1 MFHENNKLIGK
12 EQIEKQIKEYLNYDK
27 KLNALDLQ
35 LWQTEDYFFD
45 VVGKSEQERV
55 LLGFLEK
62 EIHNLQY
69 TINCLKN
76 EFENNRYIL
85 EEMKGKEED

>member
-1 MFHENNKLIGK
+1 MNKKEMEN
-12 EQIEKQIKEYLNYDK
+12 QIKRYLNYDK
-27 KLNALDLQ
+27 KLNALDLE

-69 TINCLKN
+69 TIECLKN

-85 EEMKGKEED
+85 EEMKGKEEE

>member
-1 MFHENNKLIGK
+1 MNN
-12 EQIEKQIKEYLNYDK
+12 EQMEKQIRQYLNYDK
-27 KLNALDLQ
+27 ILNALDLE

-45 VVGKSEQERV
+45 VDGKSEQERV

-69 TINCLKN
+69 TIECLKN
-76 EFENNRYIL
+76 EFENNRYTL

>member
-1 MFHENNKLIGK
+1 MTK
-12 EQIEKQIKEYLNYDK
+12 EEKEKQVKNYLNYDK
-27 KLNALDLQ
+27 KLNGLDLI
-35 LWQTEDYFFD
+35 LWKTEDYFFD

-69 TINCLKN
+69 TIECLKN

-85 EEMKGKEED
+85 EEMKGKEEE